1 MPSPVAMRAGPV
13 DPTARRCG
21 GRAGPCTQRGHACAA
36 LRSGWL
42 AGVAWHGPAACA
54 GTRWKAP
61 RGADREWSGSG
72 ERHGDGYTM
81 GPLCKHPNHAMTTRD
96 YQAFG
101 AETLRGQI
109 GPVLS
114 TWGVRHRAWSQTS
127 VPASPP
133 SPGVF
138 HMMIGY
144 ARVSTGDQN
153 LDLQIQALERLG
165 CDKIYNDR
173 GVSGA
178 ASSRPGL
185 DRAMARLRPGDTLAV
200 WRLDRLGR
208 SLPHLVQLLERLGQ
222 REVAFHSVT
231 EHIDTG
237 SSGGRLVFHFMAAL
251 AEFERSLI
259 SERTKAGMAV
269 ARNAGR
275 NVGRLP
281 LLSPV
286 QLRKAAVHLQ
296 QGTRSLSELA
306 RELGVHPRTVRR
318 GLARLGLEV
327 RAKPPDG
334 STP

>member
-1 MPSPVAMRAGPV
+1 
-13 DPTARRCG
+13 
-21 GRAGPCTQRGHACAA
+21 
-36 LRSGWL
+36 
-42 AGVAWHGPAACA
+42 
-54 GTRWKAP
+54 
-61 RGADREWSGSG
+61 
-72 ERHGDGYTM
+72 
-81 GPLCKHPNHAMTTRD
+81 
-96 YQAFG
+96 
-101 AETLRGQI
+101 
-109 GPVLS
+109 
-114 TWGVRHRAWSQTS
+114 
-127 VPASPP
+127 
-133 SPGVF
+133 
-138 HMMIGY
+138 MMIGY

>member
-1 MPSPVAMRAGPV
+1 
-13 DPTARRCG
+13 
-21 GRAGPCTQRGHACAA
+21 
-36 LRSGWL
+36 
-42 AGVAWHGPAACA
+42 
-54 GTRWKAP
+54 
-61 RGADREWSGSG
+61 
-72 ERHGDGYTM
+72 
-81 GPLCKHPNHAMTTRD
+81 
-96 YQAFG
+96 
-101 AETLRGQI
+101 
-109 GPVLS
+109 
-114 TWGVRHRAWSQTS
+114 
-127 VPASPP
+127 
-133 SPGVF
+133 
-138 HMMIGY
+138 MMIGY

-334 STP
+334 STA

>member
-1 MPSPVAMRAGPV
+1 
-13 DPTARRCG
+13 
-21 GRAGPCTQRGHACAA
+21 
-36 LRSGWL
+36 
-42 AGVAWHGPAACA
+42 
-54 GTRWKAP
+54 
-61 RGADREWSGSG
+61 
-72 ERHGDGYTM
+72 
-81 GPLCKHPNHAMTTRD
+81 
-96 YQAFG
+96 
-101 AETLRGQI
+101 
-109 GPVLS
+109 
-114 TWGVRHRAWSQTS
+114 
-127 VPASPP
+127 
-133 SPGVF
+133 
-138 HMMIGY
+138 MIGY

-251 AEFERSLI
+251 AEFERALI

-275 NVGRLP
+275 PVGRLP
-281 LLSPV
+281 LLSPG
-286 QLRKAAVHLQ
+286 QLRKAAAHLQ
-296 QGTRSLSELA
+296 QGTRSLAELA

-327 RAKPPDG
+327 PAKPPDE
-334 STP
+334 STV